1 MEKPT
6 ILDEKVLAEEEINY
20 DIILDNF
27 EQTICILCGRET
39 QSFWEPRYKGVRA
52 SCVHCGINW
61 AES

>member
-1 MEKPT
+1 MKKPT
-6 ILDEKVLAEEEINY
+6 ILDESLSEEVKINY

-39 QSFWEPRYKGVRA
+39 KSFWEPRYKGVRA
-52 SCVHCGINW
+52 SCDYCGINW

>member
-6 ILDEKVLAEEEINY
+6 ILDEKSLVEEEINY
-20 DIILDNF
+20 DALFDNF

-39 QSFWEPRYKGVRA
+39 QAFWEPRYQGIRA
-52 SCVHCGINW
+52 SCDHCGINW

>member
-1 MEKPT
+1 MKKPT
-6 ILDEKVLAEEEINY
+6 ILDESLSEEVKINY

-39 QSFWEPRYKGVRA
+39 KSFWEQRYKGVRA
-52 SCVHCGINW
+52 SCDYCGINW

>member
-1 MEKPT
+1 MEKPI
-6 ILDEKVLAEEEINY
+6 ILDDKLVEEEINY

-39 QSFWEPRYKGVRA
+39 QSFWEPRYNGIRA
-52 SCVHCGINW
+52 SCDYCGINW